1 MGRFLARRTGESLF
15 TIWGVVTTVFFIT
28 RVLGDP
34 ATLFVPVGATDAQIA
49 ALNHSFG
56 LDLPLWRQY
65 LHYLAHVVRG
75 DFGRSFVFG
84 RPAIDVVMERLP
96 ATALLA
102 ATAMALGCVL
112 GCTSGAIAAMRKGS
126 LGELVI
132 MTVALLGQA
141 TPVFWLGLMLI
152 LWFAVDLHWLPAGG
166 YGRPANLVL
175 PAVTLAVFV
184 AAAIARLTRSS
195 ILDILREDH
204 VRTARAKGLYP
215 ATVFFWHIARNALVP
230 VTTMVGL
237 LGGELLG
244 GSVVT
249 ETVFGWPGMG
259 RLTVQAIESLDFP
272 VIQAAV
278 FVAATLVVLIS
289 LAVDLLYQALDPR
302 IRAQ

>member
-278 FVAATLVVLIS
+278 FVAATLVVLIN

>member
-102 ATAMALGCVL
+102 E
-112 GCTSGAIAAMRKGS
+112 I
-126 LGELVI
+126 
-132 MTVALLGQA
+132 
-141 TPVFWLGLMLI
+141 
-152 LWFAVDLHWLPAGG
+152 
-166 YGRPANLVL
+166 GRA
-175 PAVTLAVFV
+175 
-184 AAAIARLTRSS
+184 
-195 ILDILREDH
+195 H
-204 VRTARAKGLYP
+204 V
-215 ATVFFWHIARNALVP
+215 
-230 VTTMVGL
+230 
-237 LGGELLG
+237 
-244 GSVVT
+244 
-249 ETVFGWPGMG
+249 
-259 RLTVQAIESLDFP
+259 
-272 VIQAAV
+272 
-278 FVAATLVVLIS
+278 
-289 LAVDLLYQALDPR
+289 
-302 IRAQ
+302 